1 MSGWN
6 EARGVYDD
14 ICYLRQAHLFQRFGL
29 GGFDTGISR
38 DDDGYLVSKLK
49 EIGFPVSSD
58 KSNVPCH
65 NPMPAAKKL
74 VLQYPPGTG
83 FVLALF
89 PEGHQVIPLFASAT
103 VIVFGF
109 ALLGIFYART
119 TPLILLTTAFGCFAI
134 YIMINPAKASYSMAP
149 TMVICA
155 LAGFLTARLFGD
167 CQKDNRV
174 RLVVLLGFLLGLSVN
189 FRLPNLLL
197 SAGYF
202 LFFLVA
208 FLSSRTLEITA
219 RSLGFAAAFLAGMAP
234 TLVANAINAGSP
246 FATTYGGPDVAP
258 PDFSFSST
266 LLYLTDMQ
274 FALLALAGA
283 SVAYH
288 LRAGR
293 RRNKAGRADRRGQ
306 PCGKFGLLLYR
317 SPRHALLHCPDRDA
331 LAVEPVVRHAD
342 GAFGSGGRTSCGA
355 GGRCTI
361 MICRPPNRCAST
373 NGLFPDDS
381 IFAAGCRSGAVLQRG
396 GRGRGRAVDRPDDR
410 RGEFS
415 GISSC
420 LLRSAF
426 RPH

>member
-1 MSGWN
+1 VFTTTS
-6 EARGVYDD
+6 A
-14 ICYLRQAHLFQRFGL
+14 ICGRRICFSASGL

-58 KSNVPCH
+58 KSNAPCH

-149 TMVICA
+149 TMIICA

-167 CQKDNRV
+167 RQKDNRV
-174 RLVVLLGFLLGLSVN
+174 RLVILLGLLLGLSVN

-266 LLYLTDMQ
+266 LLYVTDMQ
-274 FALLALAGA
+274 FVLLALAGA
-283 SVAYH
+283 SVAYN
-288 LRAGR
+288 LRAGSGAGTR
-293 RRNKAGRADRRGQ
+293 RVALIAAANLAANLAFFFTHPLVTPYYTVPIAMLSLWSLSFATLMEPSEAVEERLAGRA
-306 PCGKFGLLLYR
+306 
-317 SPRHALLHCPDRDA
+317 
-331 LAVEPVVRHAD
+331 AD
-342 GAFGSGGRTSCGA
+342 VPS
-355 GGRCTI
+355 
-361 MICRPPNRCAST
+361 
-373 NGLFPDDS
+373 
-381 IFAAGCRSGAVLQRG
+381 
-396 GRGRGRAVDRPDDR
+396 
-410 RGEFS
+410 
-415 GISSC
+415 
-420 LLRSAF
+420 
-426 RPH
+426 

>member
-1 MSGWN
+1 MKPLKILCGLVCFLLLAGQLWSMSRWN

-119 TPLILLTTAFGCFAI
+119 TPLILLTTVFGCFAI

-149 TMVICA
+149 TMIICA

-167 CQKDNRV
+167 RQKDNRV
-174 RLVVLLGFLLGLSVN
+174 RLVILLGLLLGLSVN

-266 LLYLTDMQ
+266 LLYVTDMQ

-283 SVAYH
+283 SVAYN
-288 LRAGR
+288 LRAGSGAGTR
-293 RRNKAGRADRRGQ
+293 RVALIAAANLAANLAFFFTHPLVTPYYTVPIAMLSLWSLSFATLMEPSEAVEERLAGRA
-306 PCGKFGLLLYR
+306 
-317 SPRHALLHCPDRDA
+317 
-331 LAVEPVVRHAD
+331 AD
-342 GAFGSGGRTSCGA
+342 VPS
-355 GGRCTI
+355 
-361 MICRPPNRCAST
+361 
-373 NGLFPDDS
+373 
-381 IFAAGCRSGAVLQRG
+381 
-396 GRGRGRAVDRPDDR
+396 
-410 RGEFS
+410 
-415 GISSC
+415 
-420 LLRSAF
+420 
-426 RPH
+426 

>member
-1 MSGWN
+1 MKPLKILCGLVCFLLLAGQLWSMSRWN

-167 CQKDNRV
+167 RQKDNRV
-174 RLVVLLGFLLGLSVN
+174 RLVILLGLLLGLSVN

-266 LLYLTDMQ
+266 LLYVTDMQ

-283 SVAYH
+283 SVAYN
-288 LRAGR
+288 LRAGSGAGTR
-293 RRNKAGRADRRGQ
+293 RVALIAAANLAANLAFFFTHPLVTPYYTVPIAMLSLWSLSFATLMEPSEAVEERLAGRA
-306 PCGKFGLLLYR
+306 
-317 SPRHALLHCPDRDA
+317 
-331 LAVEPVVRHAD
+331 AD
-342 GAFGSGGRTSCGA
+342 VPS
-355 GGRCTI
+355 
-361 MICRPPNRCAST
+361 
-373 NGLFPDDS
+373 
-381 IFAAGCRSGAVLQRG
+381 
-396 GRGRGRAVDRPDDR
+396 
-410 RGEFS
+410 
-415 GISSC
+415 
-420 LLRSAF
+420 
-426 RPH
+426 